1 MARIYEE
8 GSHQAA
14 LFEWATYVKVT
25 EGGVLRDYMYAI
37 PNGSKRPSVQ
47 AAILKRQG
55 LTAGYPDLCLA
66 IPRKS
71 YHGMYLELK
80 RAAYYRITKEQH
92 VVIDRLNRV
101 GYCARVS
108 NTIDKSIEMIEEY
121 LDVHPSKRA

>member
-1 MARIYEE
+1 MTRNYEE

-14 LFEWATYVKVT
+14 LLEWATYVKVA

-37 PNGSKRPSVQ
+37 PNGAKRTSAQ
-47 AAILKRQG
+47 AAILKCQG
-55 LTAGYPDLCLA
+55 LTSGYPDLCLV
-66 IPRKS
+66 IPRKA

-80 RAAYYRITKEQH
+80 RTTQYRVTKEQNI
-92 VVIDRLNRV
+92 VIDRLNRV

-121 LDVHPSKRA
+121 LS